1 MRLSVRTEELRTSAQ
16 VLSRASEQVAH
27 LQAGAVRQRA
37 GVGAWA
43 VDRGAT
49 QADAFLATLLAGVL
63 AAAGELDDLAT
74 ATSVAA
80 QDYDD
85 AESAALPR
93 PR

>member
-1 MRLSVRTEELRTSAQ
+1 VRLSVRTEELRGAGEA
-16 VLSRASEQVAH
+16 LSRAQDQVAR
-27 LQAGAVRQRA
+27 LTAGVDRQRA
-37 GVGAWA
+37 GVRTWA
-43 VDRGAT
+43 VDRGTT
-49 QADAFLATLLAGVL
+49 QADAFLATLLEGVAG
-63 AAAGELDDLAT
+63 AADDLGTLAL